1 MMSYENLFSPIKIR
15 GMELKNR
22 VVFPAMATKLITT
35 GGYVTDAL
43 TEYHAARARGGNGL
57 NTTEA
62 TSVHAPSAP
71 NNFLNISEDKFL
83 PGLTKFNEGV
93 HAAGGKTCVQLWQG
107 GMVAAMGDPSAQII
121 MPSDFP
127 IPGTDHVIPGA
138 SKELIAEVVQ
148 AFGEAA
154 ARAVKAGF
162 DSVEYH
168 AAHGYSPH
176 SFLSPAMNRRVDD
189 YGGSLEN
196 RARYLL
202 ECIRS
207 IRANVP
213 EDYPVIMRISAH
225 DDYLE
230 NGLTIEDLISF
241 SLMAK
246 EAGVDALNVS
256 RGNSWGAAVKYEV
269 PPIDLPRGFN
279 VENAARI
286 KKETGMLVMAVG
298 RINDPQQAESI
309 IAEGKADMVVMGRAQ
324 IADPDFCAKAASGR
338 DEDIIRC
345 IACDQGCVD
354 RYTDP
359 AYSHLSCLRNPA
371 VGREKQF
378 EPAMTDNPKRIL
390 IAGGGMGGLEAAIV
404 LKNRGHEPILAEAS
418 DHLGGQFILA
428 GIAPRKG
435 EMGAAAVSRAF
446 QAQKAGVD
454 IRLNTTVSQALIDE
468 ISPDAVIIATGATP
482 AMLDIPGAQL
492 PIVCNYADVL
502 TGQSKLSGKVVVVGG
517 GLVGIETAEYLAA
530 QGCEVTVIEML
541 EGIARAI

>member
-1 MMSYENLFSPIKIR
+1 
-15 GMELKNR
+15 
-22 VVFPAMATKLITT
+22 
-35 GGYVTDAL
+35 
-43 TEYHAARARGGNGL
+43 
-57 NTTEA
+57 
-62 TSVHAPSAP
+62 
-71 NNFLNISEDKFL
+71 
-83 PGLTKFNEGV
+83 
-93 HAAGGKTCVQLWQG
+93 
-107 GMVAAMGDPSAQII
+107 
-121 MPSDFP
+121 
-127 IPGTDHVIPGA
+127 
-138 SKELIAEVVQ
+138 
-148 AFGEAA
+148 
-154 ARAVKAGF
+154 
-162 DSVEYH
+162 
-168 AAHGYSPH
+168 
-176 SFLSPAMNRRVDD
+176 
-189 YGGSLEN
+189 LES

-371 VGREKQF
+371 VGREKEF

-454 IRLNTTVSQALIDE
+454 IRLNTTVSPALIDE
-468 ISPDAVIIATGATP
+468 VSPDVVIIASGATP

-541 EGIARAI
+541 EGIARELGNFRMICVMENLYMAGIKTMDRTKAVEIKEDAVVVERDGEMSELPANAVVIAIGGACAPYDELSSYCESKSLPYYVIGDAKSPRRAINAIEEAAELARAI